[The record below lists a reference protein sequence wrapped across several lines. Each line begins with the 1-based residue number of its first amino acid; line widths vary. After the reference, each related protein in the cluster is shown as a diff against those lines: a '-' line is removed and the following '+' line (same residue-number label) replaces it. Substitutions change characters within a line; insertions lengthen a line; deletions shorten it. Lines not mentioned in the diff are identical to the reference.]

1 VYVSL
6 GLEAKANGHM
16 GKGRGRW
23 DRKSVQA
30 RHRDALSEL
39 DWRDFERLLADYYR
53 EQGYEVDHV
62 GTGGQGLAFDGGV
75 DLRLRKDGKLTLVQC
90 KRDSVFQT
98 EHNVVNELLGI
109 KVNEGADEAIVITS
123 GEFTAAARRFG
134 SQGHVRLIDGVE
146 LRQML
151 GHRLNLLAPPTPSP
165 VIAAAERVAWHA
177 VDHIADRYGGRP
189 SRRSPVRDSIAGLI
203 LLKAAVFAFVLFM
216 GFVLVPM
223 IIKSTLAP
231 LAHSAAVSPKNSQSP
246 APPVSVPRARV
257 AVMPVDATPKTRS
270 AAEQARRDAE
280 VKAYLERVP
289 ELTHYKYSPLD
300 QDRQPKAGES
310 GDD

>member
-1 VYVSL
+1 
-6 GLEAKANGHM
+6 M
-16 GKGRGRW
+16 GNVRIRW
-23 DRKSVQA
+23 DRKPDQA

-39 DWRDFERLLADYYR
+39 DWRDFERLVANYYR
-53 EQGYEVDHV
+53 DQGFEVDHA
-62 GTGGQGLAFDGGV
+62 GTGGRSSAFDGGV
-75 DLRLRKDGKLTLVQC
+75 DLRLRKDGQLTLVQC

-109 KVNEGADEAIVITS
+109 KINEGADEAIVITT

-151 GHRLNLLAPPTPSP
+151 GRRLNSLAPPQPSP
-165 VIAAAERVAWHA
+165 IIAAAERVAWHA
-177 VDHIADRYGGRP
+177 VDHIADRYAPRAG
-189 SRRSPVRDSIAGLI
+189 RRSVVRDSIAGLI
-203 LLKAAVFAFVLFM
+203 LLKVAAFAFVLLM
-216 GFVLVPM
+216 GFVLIPM
-223 IIKSTLAP
+223 LIKSALVP
-231 LAHSAAVSPKNSQSP
+231 LAHSPVVAVKSAPSL
-246 APPVSVPRARV
+246 APPVSVPRGQV
-257 AVMPVDATPKTRS
+257 AVMPLQAIPKARS

-289 ELTHYKYSPLD
+289 ELTHYRYSPLD

-310 GDD
+310 AAD